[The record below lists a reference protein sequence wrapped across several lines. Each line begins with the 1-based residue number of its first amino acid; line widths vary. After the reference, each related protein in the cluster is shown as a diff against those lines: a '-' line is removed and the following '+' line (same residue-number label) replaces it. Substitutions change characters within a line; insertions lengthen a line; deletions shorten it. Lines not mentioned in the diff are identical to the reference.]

1 MLEIVQSSTSIR
13 AFFKYDTA
21 LFDRAWMERFAGRFI
36 RFVEVAAEDPDQQV
50 GRVSILSERE
60 RQALL
65 AIGVG

>member
-1 MLEIVQSSTSIR
+1 
-13 AFFKYDTA
+13 

-36 RFVEVAAEDPDQQV
+36 RFVEAATEDPDQQV